1 MTLQEKLDLAT
12 KYVQSVLQMFAPKR
26 TGNLAFNSIRELQE
40 FKTPTQN
47 VIAIGGELAPYAV
60 YTNEKWISPRWSG
73 RSNPN
78 EQWIERAIYYAR
90 PIVEMIMGGSI
101 TSLDMTPYQNTINQ
115 QLEQLIAKNGME
127 LKPDAY

>member
-26 TGNLAFNSIRELQE
+26 TGNLAFNSIRELLD
-40 FKTPTQN
+40 FKTPSRS
-47 VIAIGGELAPYAV
+47 VIGIGGEIAPYAV
-60 YTNEKWISPRWSG
+60 YTNERWSRG
-73 RSNPN
+73 NNPN

-90 PIVEMIMGGSI
+90 PIVEMIMSGSI

>member
-26 TGNLAFNSIRELQE
+26 TGNLAFNSIRELLD
-40 FKTPTQN
+40 FKTPSRS
-47 VIAIGGELAPYAV
+47 VIGIGGEIAPYAV

-78 EQWIERAIYYAR
+78 ENWIQRAIYYAR
-90 PIVEMIMGGSI
+90 GTVEMIMSGEI
-101 TSLDMTPYQNTINQ
+101 TGLDLTPYQEAINK
-115 QLEQLIAKNGME
+115 QLEELIVKNGLGLNE
-127 LKPDAY
+127 SAY

>member
-47 VIAIGGELAPYAV
+47 VIGIGGELAPYAV

-78 EQWIERAIYYAR
+78 ENWIQRAIYYAR
-90 PIVEMIMGGSI
+90 GTVEMIMSGEI
-101 TSLDMTPYQNTINQ
+101 TGLDLTPYQEAINK
-115 QLEQLIAKNGME
+115 QLEELIAKNGLGLNE
-127 LKPDAY
+127 SAY